1 MKLLLDNWHKNLFEE
16 LKETKYLRVISPFI
30 FEQIIRKIQ
39 SQFDFNNFELI
50 TRFNLSEFALN
61 VSSIDGLRFAIE
73 NGAKIWGIKDLH
85 SKVYL
90 FDNRAAIITSANL
103 TNGGLIHNYECGL
116 YTIDNHILCELDRYF
131 NDLKSLGGEIL
142 TVAKCEQWQKEIKQ
156 IEPQKSKIPSLPDYG
171 SSKTIIDNSKSYYV
185 KFFGNDKN
193 RMNLEFEVREEI
205 ERALCHYACGFSI
218 KKSPKQFKDGDI
230 IYMARMTKKPNNYAI
245 FGRAEAIRFVEE
257 RDHATPKEKE
267 QSGWKKEFPIYLRVK
282 NPVFIDGK
290 LEDCI
295 LLYDLI
301 KALDYESFP
310 TTIEKFQNGEKNINP
325 KESLRRQPYI
335 KLAEKAVEWLE
346 PKFNRVLETI
356 GSVPESYIN
365 SLPKSDIDWTTWRK

>member
-30 FEQIIRKIQ
+30 SEQVIRKIQ

-85 SKVYL
+85 SKV

-103 TNGGLIHNYECGL
+103 TNGGLVHNYECGL

-142 TVAKCEQWQKEIKQ
+142 TIEKCEQWQEKLNQ
-156 IEPQKSKIPSLPDYG
+156 IEPQNSKISSLPDYG
-171 SSKTIIDNSKSYYV
+171 STKTIIDNSKSYYV

-193 RMNLEFEVREEI
+193 LKNLEFKVRDEI
-205 ERALCHYACGFSI
+205 KRALCHYACGFPE
-218 KKSPKQFKDGDI
+218 KKKPRRFEDGDI

-245 FGRAEAIRFVEE
+245 FGKAKAVKFVEE

-267 QSGWKKEFPIYLRVK
+267 QSG
-282 NPVFIDGK
+282 
-290 LEDCI
+290 
-295 LLYDLI
+295 
-301 KALDYESFP
+301 
-310 TTIEKFQNGEKNINP
+310 
-325 KESLRRQPYI
+325 
-335 KLAEKAVEWLE
+335 
-346 PKFNRVLETI
+346 
-356 GSVPESYIN
+356 
-365 SLPKSDIDWTTWRK
+365 

>member
-1 MKLLLDNWHKNLFEE
+1 MKLFLDNWYKKLFDE

-30 FEQIIRKIQ
+30 SEQIIRKIQ

-50 TRFNLSEFALN
+50 TRFNLHEFASN
-61 VSSIDGLRFAIE
+61 VSSFDGLRFAVE

-116 YTIDNHILCELDRYF
+116 YTIDDHILCELDHYF
-131 NDLKSLGGEIL
+131 ENLKSLGGEIL
-142 TVAKCEQWQKEIKQ
+142 TIKKCEQWQKELNQ
-156 IEPQKSKIPSLPDYG
+156 VEPQNSKISSLPDYG
-171 SSKTIIDNSKSYYV
+171 STKTIIDKSKFYYV
-185 KFFGNDKN
+185 KFFGTDKN
-193 RMNLEFEVREEI
+193 RMNSEFKVRDEI

-218 KKSPKQFKDGDI
+218 KKPPKQFKDGDI
-230 IYMARMTKKPNNYAI
+230 IYMARMTKKPNDYAI
-245 FGRAEAIRFVEE
+245 FGRAEAVKFVEG
-257 RDHATPKEKE
+257 RDHATPNEKE
-267 QSGWKKEFPIYLRVK
+267 QREWKKEWPIYLGVE

-290 LEDCI
+290 LGDCI

-310 TTIEKFQNGEKNINP
+310 TTKKRVQNGEININP
-325 KESLRRQPYI
+325 RKSLSQQPYI
-335 KLAEKAVEWLE
+335 ELTDKAVEWLE

-356 GSVPESYIN
+356 GRVPKSYIN
-365 SLPKSDIDWTTWRK
+365 SLPKSDIDWTT